1 MSSPEK
7 KDGHSKITEQLI
19 GRVVSLSE
27 EAQRKLLDL
36 LDEWNFL
43 GKREYSRQSCLI
55 AVDYSTKDRFFKD
68 FIQDISAG
76 GVFIETR
83 EPFTIGQQVALT
95 FTIPNSQVPFR
106 VSGEIARSTSDGIA
120 VKFKQVTKYQEEILK
135 SLIDKM

>member
-1 MSSPEK
+1 MRSPEA
-7 KDGHSKITEQLI
+7 KDGHSKLTEQLI
-19 GRVVSLSE
+19 GRITSMPE
-27 EAQRKLLDL
+27 EAQRKLMDL

-43 GKREYSRQSCLI
+43 GKREHSRQSCLI

-83 EPFTIGQQVALT
+83 EPFKIGQKVALT

-106 VSGEIARSTSDGIA
+106 VSGEIARSSSDGIA